1 MKVENFLNIAQRQVG
16 QNRSEDIK
24 KEQAATDFEEIFARH
39 LVNELTKDSFKMAD
53 NETGM
58 GKSNSLYREFIT
70 DALASELAEQRKLG
84 MGDLVSKYW
93 NNSSQQNKEQ
103 QT

>member
-1 MKVENFLNIAQRQVG
+1 MNVDNFLNIAQRQVS
-16 QNRSEDIK
+16 QNRTEEIK

-70 DALASELAEQRKLG
+70 DALAGELAEQRKLG

-93 NNSSQQNKEQ
+93 NNSSEQ
-103 QT
+103 IKSNT

>member
-1 MKVENFLNIAQRQVG
+1 MKVESFLNIAQQQVSES
-16 QNRSEDIK
+16 RKEDIQ

-39 LVNELTKDSFKMAD
+39 LVGELTKDSFKMGD

-70 DALASELAEQRKLG
+70 DALASELAKQRKLG
-84 MGDLVSKYW
+84 MGDLVSQYW
-93 NNSSQQNKEQ
+93 NKPSE
-103 QT
+103 